1 MADLKIP
8 SPGKAIVGIIT
19 QALDIVDSAQR
30 LLEKKLGS
38 IEHKSPVIDFDFT
51 DYYEAEMGKNLLRLW
66 IGFDQ
71 PIALARLTEM
81 KLWTMEIENEFLD
94 TNRRR
99 RINLDPGIL
108 TLAKLVLATT
118 KNYYHRIYLGK
129 GIFAEVT
136 LIYRNKQ
143 FEPLAWTYPDYR
155 TDTAIDFFQQVRND
169 LLQTGLLETFT
180 TTEQDYVK

>member
-1 MADLKIP
+1 
-8 SPGKAIVGIIT
+8 
-19 QALDIVDSAQR
+19 
-30 LLEKKLGS
+30 
-38 IEHKSPVIDFDFT
+38 
-51 DYYEAEMGKNLLRLW
+51 
-66 IGFDQ
+66 FDQ

-155 TDTAIDFFQQVRND
+155 TDTAIDFFQQVRNA
-169 LLQTGLLETFT
+169 LLQTGLVETFT
-180 TTEQDYVK
+180 ATEQDYAK